1 MFFLDVLYSIQNP
14 KFIKSVVLH
23 FYSTVCSSLDLS
35 FAKSVAFN
43 FYFTICSPL
52 PLLYQSKGFPSIFS
66 SAFRALILKKLWY
79 SIFVLRLSHLYM
91 FLSIK
96 RFSLDF
102 FKCIQNIDLA
112 KFLVFNFYF
121 KIFSSLHVFSSM
133 KRFSLNFFKS
143 MHSPNFTK
151 SLLFPFFFFFL
162 FFLQFA
168 YL

>member
-23 FYSTVCSSLDLS
+23 FYSRVCSSLDLS

-43 FYFTICSPL
+43 FYFTIFSPL

-143 MHSPNFTK
+143 KHSPNFTK
-151 SLLFPFFFFFL
+151 SLLFLFFFL